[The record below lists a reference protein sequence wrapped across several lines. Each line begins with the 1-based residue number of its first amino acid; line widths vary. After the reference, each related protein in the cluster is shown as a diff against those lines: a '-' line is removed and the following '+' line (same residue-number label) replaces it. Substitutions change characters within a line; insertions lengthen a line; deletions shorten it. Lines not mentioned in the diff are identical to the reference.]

1 MTETKNSLSNQ
12 ERWDAAHPEIVRVSF
27 AKYDA
32 KNPAWSFRLTP
43 EIAEWL
49 EEERW
54 DLDDGKPE
62 TNAALITR
70 KLEKLMKMERQG
82 Y

>member
-1 MTETKNSLSNQ
+1 MVFGKKELLIFAIAV
-12 ERWDAAHPEIVRVSF
+12 AAHPEIVRELF

-32 KNPAWSFRLTP
+32 KNSTWSFRLTP